1 MNYGGSRDLGAGK
14 PQDRLTRPHT
24 QFPTENVED
33 LMMVEDVLVDSSY
46 TPIYIGTPRKGFTNL
61 RLLVEKEIE
70 GTGTQQ
76 WVRRIWATTTRT
88 GQEAYNISKK
98 YTSEAST
105 APIFIRNYVSATDT
119 PLTEGTTLKVVTGLT
134 VTSAGSGYS
143 TAPTLAFS
151 GGNGTGAAGKVQI
164 RDGSIVGV
172 LLTNGGSG
180 YTVAPTVTV
189 SHGNGTVTAAIQSQ
203 SAYLIKQESKPSEG
217 DLGNLFFD
225 ITRVWMELPG
235 PLVSNSR
242 YDERFGAIKIQR
254 KTVLA
259 NPSTQVATLT
269 ATVKTTFEA
278 LDESSVICTQIEE
291 TNSDGTGSAG
301 NPAYPIQINDFYD
314 NERGA
319 VDQQVQLVA
328 DTTSPGG
335 LTVVGTTVTDIRY
348 EAVTQFHR
356 KKTTETWTVPAPLRT
371 ADDYDIQRGA
381 VQTTLQIIAGS
392 SVEATLTA
400 SSNVVTETTYR
411 PLNNVLLEKKVQ
423 TFAYPGPEIIS
434 EPEIDRDGSVFTIKR
449 QLDVASNITEGET
462 IDGGLKIITSEPYS
476 GQNTGPLRYKI
487 TKTRALPGAE
497 FTRAEVDGET
507 GAPVSIKMQI
517 IATPSFPIAQTA
529 GTEIS
534 YQPISSV
541 HGTKITTSF
550 GGDASS
556 ISVVDYP
563 TGSMSAPPL
572 IYGAALN
579 SAVSRDGTPS
589 VNIVWNKR
597 TGKTREVK
605 MTRTKTYG
613 SQTEMQAAQS
623 FITLENPG
631 VIDLI
636 QDFFFIPAIRET
648 GVLTNAVSHAFTT
661 GTENPK
667 WPWIN
672 ETIAWGD
679 TEPSA
684 SGYAGRFVT
693 LSADVEYWKYNL
705 WRMTKIQATTF

>member
-1 MNYGGSRDLGAGK
+1 MNYGSSRDLGTGK

-33 LMMVEDVLVDSSY
+33 LMMVEDVLVDAAY

-61 RLLVEKEIE
+61 KLLVEKEIE

-119 PLTEGTTLKVVTGLT
+119 ALTQGTTLKVVTGLT
-134 VTSAGSGYS
+134 VTSAGSGYT

-164 RDGSIVGV
+164 RDGAIVGV
-172 LLTNGGSG
+172 LLTNGGSN
-180 YTVAPTVTV
+180 YTAAPTVTV

-203 SAYLIKQESKPSEG
+203 TAYLIKQESKPSEG

-235 PLVSNSR
+235 PLVSSSR
-242 YDERFGAIKIQR
+242 YDEQFGAIKIQR

-259 NPSTQVATLT
+259 DPTTQVATQT

-291 TNSDGTGSAG
+291 TNSNGTGTSG
-301 NPAYPIQINDFYD
+301 NPAYPIQINNFYD

-319 VDQQVQLVA
+319 VKQQVQLAA
-328 DTTSPGG
+328 DTTTSGS
-335 LTVVGTTVTDIRY
+335 LTVANNTVTDIRY
-348 EAVTQFHR
+348 EAVNQFHR
-356 KKTTETWTVPAPLRT
+356 KKTTETWAVPAPERIS
-371 ADDYDIQRGA
+371 DDYDIQRGA
-381 VQTTLQIIAGS
+381 IETTLQIIAAS
-392 SVEATLTA
+392 SVDGSLVAID
-400 SSNVVTETTYR
+400 SKVTETTYK
-411 PLNNVLLEKKVQ
+411 PLNKELLEKKVQ

-449 QLDVASNITEGET
+449 QLDVATNITEGES

-476 GQNTGPLRYKI
+476 GQATGPLRYKI

-497 FTRAEVDGET
+497 FTRTEVDGET

-517 IATPSFPIAQTA
+517 IQTPALPITQSI
-529 GTEIS
+529 GSEIS

-541 HGTKITTSF
+541 HGTKITTTFS
-550 GGDASS
+550 GDASS

-572 IYGAALN
+572 IYGATLD
-579 SAVSRDGTPS
+579 STVSRDGTPS
-589 VNIVWNKR
+589 VNILWNKR

-613 SQTEMQAAQS
+613 SQADMAAAQS
-623 FITLENPG
+623 LITLENPG
-631 VIDLI
+631 VVDLI

-648 GVLTNAVSHAFTT
+648 GVLLNAVTHEFTT

-667 WPWIN
+667 WPWIA
-672 ETIAWGD
+672 ETISWGD
-679 TEPSA
+679 TEPTA
-684 SGYAGRFVT
+684 TGYAGRTVT

-705 WRMTKIQATTF
+705 WRMTKIEATTF